1 MRIIFL
7 GPPGAGKGTHAKLL
21 SERYQ
26 IPHIS
31 TGNILRD
38 VSNDGS
44 PLGQKVKAFMKEG
57 KLVPDDIV
65 TEIVAE
71 RLKAPD
77 AERGFVLDGFPR
89 TRFQAESLDR
99 LLQAAHLSIDLVV
112 YFDTPLETL
121 VKRLAGRL
129 VCKKCGANFHL
140 VNIPPQKAGVCDFCS
155 GELIQRE
162 DDREETVRKR
172 LAVYQSET
180 AGLVGYYQKL
190 KKLRRVPGD
199 LELKKGQEALTA
211 LFEKEHLV
219 HD

>member
-1 MRIIFL
+1 MRIMFL

-38 VSNDGS
+38 VSKGSS
-44 PLGQKVKAFMKEG
+44 PLGQKVKAFMQEG

-71 RLKAPD
+71 RLKAPE
-77 AERGFVLDGFPR
+77 AKRGFVLDGFPR

-99 LLQAAHLSIDLVV
+99 LLQAAHLSVDLVV
-112 YFDTPLETL
+112 YFDTPSETL

-129 VCKKCGANFHL
+129 VCKKCGTNFHL
-140 VNIPPQKAGVCDFCS
+140 VNIPSKKTGVCDFCG

-172 LAVYQSET
+172 LVVYQSET
-180 AGLVGYYQKL
+180 AGLVGYYQNL
-190 KKLRRVPGD
+190 GKLRMIPGD
-199 LELKKGQEALTA
+199 LELKKGHEALAA